1 MAFPMPGFGGTK
13 AMLTTLLLAS
23 LFAAEPSVDAG
34 VDAASSI
41 EPPPIQRYQVGTGTA
56 CVEDSAAQPGFII
69 RYCCPQGSEW
79 RRSKGCVD
87 VRAELNRI
95 EKQLGLADQMIANRI
110 ALTPATIIQAI
121 RDDAAKGQSKAKP
134 APPPTAELTSE
145 EAEWRAVMETDD
157 VSDWLLDKSAE
168 AKSVDGG
175 RRPEKW

>member
-1 MAFPMPGFGGTK
+1 
-13 AMLTTLLLAS
+13 
-23 LFAAEPSVDAG
+23 
-34 VDAASSI
+34 
-41 EPPPIQRYQVGTGTA
+41 
-56 CVEDSAAQPGFII
+56 
-69 RYCCPQGSEW
+69 
-79 RRSKGCVD
+79 
-87 VRAELNRI
+87 
-95 EKQLGLADQMIANRI
+95 MIANRI